1 MSLISLNI
9 AEEGFN
15 YPSGSDWLASFGE
28 LDFLNGGDGD
38 QTGTTIINGCLL
50 LEGNLT
56 SYSDIHITNFGKV
69 IPVPDED
76 LKKSFYS
83 LQTSSY
89 TTANGGS
96 RTMTS
101 TTGDINV
108 DGLIDGEGQGFE
120 SNRGPGC
127 NSLLTDSCGN
137 ELPGYGA
144 SHAGLGFISD

>member
-1 MSLISLNI
+1 M
-9 AEEGFN
+9 
-15 YPSGSDWLASFGE
+15 
-28 LDFLNGGDGD
+28 DG
-38 QTGTTIINGCLL
+38 TCTINGCLL

-56 SYSDIHITNFGKV
+56 CHGDVTITDFGKV

-108 DGLIDGEGQGFE
+108 DGLIDGFGQGFE

-127 NSLLTDSCGN
+127 NSLLKDNSGN

-144 SHAGLGFISD
+144 SHAGLGYIS